1 MLFVATVHVVDCVMG
16 FPGVRDP
23 NSIVFLFV
31 WPVWVQSNEMLDW
44 MVVVRVVPSCWVAG
58 GSVRR
63 MRVR

>member
-31 WPVWVQSNEMLDW
+31 WPVWVQSNEMLEATFT
-44 MVVVRVVPSCWVAG
+44 VRVVESIG
-58 GSVRR
+58 GDVVK

>member
-31 WPVWVQSNEMLDW
+31 CPVWVQSKEMLDW
-44 MVVVRVVPSCWVAG
+44 MVVVRVWVAVFVVG
-58 GSVRR
+58 VGV
-63 MRVR
+63 